1 MTGGKS
7 TAAAGGLI
15 MRGART
21 TRRETGRARW
31 GPEPADGNGRLSDK
45 GTGVRE
51 SGEPPEARAR

>member
-31 GPEPADGNGRLSDK
+31 GA
-45 GTGVRE
+45 GTGGRKRETVRQ
-51 SGEPPEARAR
+51 GDGRA